1 MIFPRQICAGNP
13 FLTLSIIIRV
23 LQKDELAVFKGERKE
38 LIRELKR
45 VNFDLDQID
54 RSVFHLRGLEPYLSI
69 KYNKYMQK
77 KRSSVLQTVM
87 LEQKLQKGR
96 GHKDAEALRV
106 ACCQASAWARER
118 AADLGRRDAKAVGCE
133 PHAAKNDSS
142 WGHESDYSTAPSL
155 CSSASGSTS
164 THSSLSISS
173 DASLDSL
180 RLRSPTLHKNYEHK
194 VTLERVDELPALP
207 YPTCL

>member
-1 MIFPRQICAGNP
+1 MVFIIF
-13 FLTLSIIIRV
+13 
-23 LQKDELAVFKGERKE
+23 QKDELSEFKGERKD

-87 LEQKLQKGR
+87 LEQKLQKQR
-96 GHKDAEALRV
+96 GMKNSESLRV
-106 ACCQASAWARER
+106 ACCEASVWARER
-118 AADLGRRDAKAVGCE
+118 AADLGRRDAKAVGNE
-133 PHAAKNDSS
+133 PDEPKNGSS
-142 WGHESDYSTAPSL
+142 WGHESDFSGTPSL

-164 THSSLSISS
+164 THSSLSIAS
-173 DASLDSL
+173 DASFDSL
-180 RLRSPTLHKNYEHK
+180 KLQSPSLHKTFNHK
-194 VTLERVDELPALP
+194 VTLEKVDELPSLP
-207 YPTCL
+207 YPQL